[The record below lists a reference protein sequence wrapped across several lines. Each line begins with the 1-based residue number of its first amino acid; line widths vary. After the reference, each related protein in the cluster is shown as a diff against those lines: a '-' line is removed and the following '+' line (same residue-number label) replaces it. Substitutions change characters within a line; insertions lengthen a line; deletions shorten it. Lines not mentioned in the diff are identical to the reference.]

1 MSEYRYLGK
10 LVPPEEAAEKLR
22 SLVEPVKDVVE
33 LAVWDAIGHVLAEP
47 VTAPYDFPPRPR
59 AAYDGYAVFSGDT
72 PGRLRIIAEAPLGK
86 VDLGL
91 RIGRGEAVYVSTG
104 AYLPDGADVV
114 VPEEAV
120 KREGDYII
128 VDRRFESGKNLDP
141 AGAYVKKGQVLLD
154 RGYVVTVSDVVA
166 LLDVAVTS
174 VKVYRKLRIG
184 IIATGGE
191 LFKPSN
197 PQITA
202 NKILQGYVA
211 ETTTS
216 LIKWALEALTP
227 WTTIVDYDLL
237 PDDVD
242 TIAWRIERML
252 DHADLVL
259 LTGGT
264 GPSEVDNFYQLLGHL
279 RAEIVFRGLAMR
291 GGRPTSAMLVDGKPV
306 IGLSGH
312 PVSALHGF
320 IRVVEPL
327 LRHMA
332 SVRRTPSKPLIYAR
346 WASGYQTPFPRL
358 VRVRVWLSNGEFW
371 AEPLPKPQQLSSNIA
386 SITMADGYAIVDAGE
401 YRRGE
406 RIPVLLYREPS
417 REHISG

>member
-1 MSEYRYLGK
+1 
-10 LVPPEEAAEKLR
+10 
-22 SLVEPVKDVVE
+22 
-33 LAVWDAIGHVLAEP
+33 
-47 VTAPYDFPPRPR
+47 
-59 AAYDGYAVFSGDT
+59 
-72 PGRLRIIAEAPLGK
+72 
-86 VDLGL
+86 
-91 RIGRGEAVYVSTG
+91 
-104 AYLPDGADVV
+104 
-114 VPEEAV
+114 
-120 KREGDYII
+120 
-128 VDRRFESGKNLDP
+128 
-141 AGAYVKKGQVLLD
+141 
-154 RGYVVTVSDVVA
+154 
-166 LLDVAVTS
+166 
-174 VKVYRKLRIG
+174 
-184 IIATGGE
+184 
-191 LFKPSN
+191 
-197 PQITA
+197 
-202 NKILQGYVA
+202 
-211 ETTTS
+211 
-216 LIKWALEALTP
+216 
-227 WTTIVDYDLL
+227 
-237 PDDVD
+237 
-242 TIAWRIERML
+242 
-252 DHADLVL
+252 
-259 LTGGT
+259 
-264 GPSEVDNFYQLLGHL
+264 
-279 RAEIVFRGLAMR
+279 MR